1 MTTPT
6 PKTTGWVGW
15 GIFAAVILL
24 VSGLFTGIQ
33 GIAALIGPNTYFVLN
48 DGQLLLFDVN
58 GWGWWNLIVAIL
70 LLLTSF
76 ALFAGQTWARVVAI
90 ILAIISAVGQLFLL
104 PVQPWWATIVIA
116 VDILV
121 IYALTAHGREL
132 KERLQ

>member
-1 MTTPT
+1 MTEV
-6 PKTTGWVGW
+6 KTTGWVGW

-33 GIAALIGPNTYFVLN
+33 GIAALIGPNTYFVLT
-48 DGQLLLFDVN
+48 DGELLLFDVN
-58 GWGWWNLIVAIL
+58 GWGWWNLIVGIL

-90 ILAIISAVGQLFLL
+90 ILCVINAVGQLFLI
-104 PVQPWWATIVIA
+104 PVQPWWSVIIIA

-132 KERLQ
+132 KARM

>member
-58 GWGWWNLIVAIL
+58 GWGWWNLLIGIL